1 MKYINLFFVLIL
13 FGCNNNSLNT
23 IQLTERCVIDEDWL
37 FPNTLSPT
45 SSWNFSA
52 DGTFSY
58 SSSLLGGM
66 SSWGK
71 WEVLNPG
78 EMNIQYTNTTSGIV
92 PLDHIIRIPHCDT
105 IIAESRS
112 FVKDIK
118 NKN

>member
-1 MKYINLFFVLIL
+1 
-13 FGCNNNSLNT
+13 
-23 IQLTERCVIDEDWL
+23 
-37 FPNTLSPT
+37 
-45 SSWNFSA
+45 
-52 DGTFSY
+52 
-58 SSSLLGGM
+58 M

-92 PLDHIIRIPHCDT
+92 PLDHTIRIPHCDT
-105 IIAESRS
+105 LIAESRS